1 MHLLYSGIHGYV
13 FRGCRFGWG
22 CSLNC
27 GWLSLYSHPYRCED
41 PMNLSKKLVL
51 ALAGT
56 SMLAPVAASAQ
67 EIAAVNGRAAVNE
80 YMQQQDVD
88 TFKAWASRNQVTS
101 VNQFSDVK
109 PTDWAYQA
117 LSNLV
122 EKYGCVAG
130 YPDGKFKGAQAMT
143 RFEAAALL
151 NACLDRVTEKTD
163 ELQKLLDE
171 FDKELTILT
180 ARVDGLESK
189 VGKLQAQQFSTT
201 TKLRGEA
208 SMILGG
214 IPGYTSNTGT
224 TAAGRQNVRSQ
235 GNTTFNYDLRLN
247 FDTSYTGQDLLRT
260 RLRAGNFSALP
271 FGSSSQPFKLDK
283 AESYNN
289 QVYLDRL
296 FYQFPVGKD
305 KSIKLTVGALVR
317 NTEMVWLPTA
327 YKSDVLDAFTTIGTS
342 GTYNKATGQGVGFQ
356 WRQKVEKGK
365 GAFLVNT
372 NYVVSGNNCLSG
384 TGVSGSCGSN
394 VGGSGADS
402 SYGVFND
409 NSGLNWLTQVGYAAP
424 NWGAAVG
431 YRYGSAGTS
440 MRDGNGIANSAL
452 LASQSSSSLAFN
464 AYWQPI
470 KTGWFP
476 SISAG
481 YGYNWVNGSNSGAT
495 VTTGTSTTGPLD
507 SASWFAGFQWDNA
520 FIKGN
525 SAGVAFGQPSFTLAS
540 KAQSEPWLI
549 EWFYRFQVSD
559 NISITPTLF
568 YGTGISNQRSSTSG
582 GGSGN
587 QNNGST
593 FSGLG
598 GVIQTTFK
606 F

>member
-1 MHLLYSGIHGYV
+1 
-13 FRGCRFGWG
+13 
-22 CSLNC
+22 
-27 GWLSLYSHPYRCED
+27 
-41 PMNLSKKLVL
+41 
-51 ALAGT
+51 
-56 SMLAPVAASAQ
+56 
-67 EIAAVNGRAAVNE
+67 
-80 YMQQQDVD
+80 
-88 TFKAWASRNQVTS
+88 
-101 VNQFSDVK
+101 
-109 PTDWAYQA
+109 
-117 LSNLV
+117 
-122 EKYGCVAG
+122 
-130 YPDGKFKGAQAMT
+130 
-143 RFEAAALL
+143 
-151 NACLDRVTEKTD
+151 
-163 ELQKLLDE
+163 
-171 FDKELTILT
+171 
-180 ARVDGLESK
+180 

-201 TKLRGEA
+201 TKLKGEA

-214 IPGYTSNTGT
+214 IPGYTSY
-224 TAAGRQNVRSQ
+224 TAPGQNKRAQ
-235 GNTTFNYDLRLN
+235 GSTTFNYDLRLN

-260 RLRAGNFSALP
+260 RLRTGNFSALP

-289 QVYLDRL
+289 VVYLDRL
-296 FYQFPVGKD
+296 YYQFPVGKD

-317 NTEMVWLPTA
+317 NTEMAWLPTA
-327 YKSDVLDAFTTIGTS
+327 YKSDVLDAFTTIGTT

-356 WRQKVEKGK
+356 WKQKVEKGK

-372 NYVVSGNNCLSG
+372 NYVVSGNNCLG
-384 TGVSGSCGSN
+384 TAPGSCTTSTAGVTNTSN
-394 VGGSGADS
+394 VGASGADS
-402 SYGVFND
+402 NYGVFNEK
-409 NSGLNWLTQVGYAAP
+409 SGLNWLSQIGYAAP

-431 YRYGSAGTS
+431 YRYGTAATN
-440 MRDGNGIANSAL
+440 MRDGNGVSA
-452 LASQSSSSLAFN
+452 ASLISGMSSSSIAIN

-481 YGYNWVNGSNSGAT
+481 YGYNWISGGTITTANTNT
-495 VTTGTSTTGPLD
+495 VPRD

-525 SAGVAFGQPSFTLAS
+525 AAGIAFGQPSFSNTP
-540 KAQSEPWLI
+540 AQSDPWLV

-568 YGTGISNQRSSTSG
+568 YGSGISTTRSSSG

-587 QNNGST
+587 AANGTT

>member
-1 MHLLYSGIHGYV
+1 
-13 FRGCRFGWG
+13 
-22 CSLNC
+22 
-27 GWLSLYSHPYRCED
+27 
-41 PMNLSKKLVL
+41 MNLSKKLVL

-56 SMLAPVAASAQ
+56 GLVAPMAASAQ
-67 EIAAVNGRAAVNE
+67 DIAAVTGRAAVNE

-201 TKLRGEA
+201 TKLRGEV

-214 IPGYTSNTGT
+214 IPNYQ
-224 TAAGRQNVRSQ
+224 RQGSTNSS

-260 RLRAGNFSALP
+260 RLRSGNFSAFP

-283 AESYNN
+283 AEGYGD
-289 QVYLDRL
+289 QVTIDRL
-296 FYQFPVGKD
+296 YYTFPVD
-305 KSIKLTVGALVR
+305 KKNTTKLTIGALVR
-317 NTEMVWLPTA
+317 NTEMAWLPTA
-327 YKSDVLDAFTTIGTS
+327 YKSDVLDVFTTVGTT
-342 GTYNKATGQGVGFQ
+342 GVYNKATGQGVGLQ
-356 WRQKVEKGK
+356 WKQDVPKGK
-365 GAFLVNT
+365 GGWVANA
-372 NYVVSGNNCLSG
+372 NYVVSGNCSTAL
-384 TGVSGSCGSN
+384 
-394 VGGSGADS
+394 GADAATCSAGRNGNAGAS
-402 SYGVFND
+402 STYGIFNSR
-409 NSGLNWLTQVGYAAP
+409 SGLNFLAQLGYKAN
-424 NWGAAVG
+424 NWGAAFG
-431 YRYGSAGTS
+431 YRYGTAGTF
-440 MRDGNGIANSAL
+440 MRDGNGPAANTLGADQYSN
-452 LASQSSSSLAFN
+452 SIAFN
-464 AYWQPI
+464 AYWQPVQS
-470 KTGWFP
+470 GWFP

-481 YGYNWVNGSNSGAT
+481 YAYNFVSNSNNYVASSTANTGAY
-495 VTTGTSTTGPLD
+495 S
-507 SASWFAGFQWDNA
+507 SKSWMVGLQWDNA
-520 FIKGN
+520 FVKSN
-525 SAGVAFGQPSFTLAS
+525 AAGIAIGQPSYANCPGGTTS
-540 KAQSEPWLI
+540 AQCSPFLV
-549 EWFYRFQVSD
+549 EWFYRIQATD

-568 YGTGISNQRSSTSG
+568 YGSQINNG
-582 GGSGN
+582 GTPNSGN
-587 QNNGST
+587 AFT
-593 FSGLG
+593 GLG

>member
-1 MHLLYSGIHGYV
+1 
-13 FRGCRFGWG
+13 
-22 CSLNC
+22 
-27 GWLSLYSHPYRCED
+27 
-41 PMNLSKKLVL
+41 MNLSKKLVL
-51 ALAGT
+51 AMAGT
-56 SMLAPVAASAQ
+56 SLVAPMAAVAQ
-67 EIAAVNGRAAVNE
+67 DIAAVTGRAAVNE

-201 TKLRGEA
+201 TKLKGEA

-214 IPGYTSNTGT
+214 VPNYTRGGT
-224 TAAGRQNVRSQ
+224 PY

-260 RLRAGNFSALP
+260 RLRSGNFSEYP

-283 AESYNN
+283 AESYANV
-289 QVYLDRL
+289 VYVDRL
-296 FYQFPVGKD
+296 YYTFPVGKGNTT
-305 KSIKLTVGALVR
+305 KLTVGALVR
-317 NTEMVWLPTA
+317 NTEMAWLPTA
-327 YKSDVLDAFTTIGTS
+327 YKSDVLDVFTTGGTS
-342 GTYNKATGQGVGFQ
+342 GVYNKTTGEGVGLQ
-356 WRQKVEKGK
+356 WMQKVEKGRP
-365 GAFLVNT
+365 AWVFNA
-372 NYVVSGNNCLSG
+372 NYV
-384 TGVSGSCGSN
+384 
-394 VGGSGADS
+394 VGGSGTATLGSKNGGAGSDS
-402 SYGVFND
+402 AYGVFND
-409 NSGLNWLTQVGYAAP
+409 VSGINVMAQLGYKAS
-424 NWGAAVG
+424 NWGAAFG
-431 YRYGSAGTS
+431 YRYGSANS
-440 MRDGNGIANSAL
+440 AMRDGNGVAGATLATGLYSNSIG
-452 LASQSSSSLAFN
+452 FN

-481 YGYNWVNGSNSGAT
+481 YGYNFVSGTPDSGSLTS
-495 VTTGTSTTGPLD
+495 STT
-507 SASWFAGFQWDNA
+507 ASSKSWMVGFQWDNA
-520 FIKGN
+520 FIKSNSAGIALGQPSYSTGNTQDSPWLWEFFYKVQATDNITITPALFYGSGIANSSGN
-525 SAGVAFGQPSFTLAS
+525 SAT
-540 KAQSEPWLI
+540 
-549 EWFYRFQVSD
+549 
-559 NISITPTLF
+559 
-568 YGTGISNQRSSTSG
+568 GTVYTGW
-582 GGSGN
+582 
-587 QNNGST
+587 
-593 FSGLG
+593 G

>member
-1 MHLLYSGIHGYV
+1 
-13 FRGCRFGWG
+13 
-22 CSLNC
+22 
-27 GWLSLYSHPYRCED
+27 
-41 PMNLSKKLVL
+41 MNLSKKLVL
-51 ALAGT
+51 AMAGT
-56 SMLAPVAASAQ
+56 SLVAPMAAVAQ
-67 EIAAVNGRAAVNE
+67 DIAAVTGRAAVNE

-201 TKLRGEA
+201 TKLKGEA

-214 IPGYTSNTGT
+214 IPGYNSFASSRYSNVAGT
-224 TAAGRQNVRSQ
+224 NRYKRSQ
-235 GNTTFNYDLRLN
+235 GNTTFNYDIRLN

-260 RLRAGNFSALP
+260 RLRSGNFSALP

-289 QVYLDRL
+289 VVYIDRL
-296 FYQFPVGKD
+296 YYQFPVGSD
-305 KSIKLTVGALVR
+305 KSIKLTLGALVR
-317 NTEMVWLPTA
+317 NTEMAWLPTA
-327 YKSDVLDAFTTIGTS
+327 YKSDVLDAFTTIGTT

-356 WRQKVEKGK
+356 WKQKVEKGK

-372 NYVVSGNNCLSG
+372 NYVVSGNSCVNNATATPSG
-384 TGVSGSCGSN
+384 GSCGTSN

-402 SYGVFND
+402 NYGVFNSK
-409 NSGLNWLTQVGYAAP
+409 SGLNWLSQIGYAAP

-431 YRYGSAGTS
+431 YRYGTTATS
-440 MRDGNGIANSAL
+440 MRDGNGLAAASL
-452 LASQSSSSLAFN
+452 LQGQSSSSIALN

-476 SISAG
+476 SLSAG
-481 YGYNWVNGSNSGAT
+481 YGYNWVSG
-495 VTTGTSTTGPLD
+495 STTGKTATGSTITGGGATS

-525 SAGVAFGQPSFTLAS
+525 AAGVAFGQPSFSNTP
-540 KAQSEPWLI
+540 AQSDPWLI

-559 NISITPTLF
+559 NISVTPTLF
-568 YGTGISNQRSSTSG
+568 YGSGISNTRSSSG

-587 QNNGST
+587 SANGTT
-593 FSGLG
+593 FAGLG

>member
-1 MHLLYSGIHGYV
+1 
-13 FRGCRFGWG
+13 
-22 CSLNC
+22 
-27 GWLSLYSHPYRCED
+27 
-41 PMNLSKKLVL
+41 MNLSKKLVL

-56 SMLAPVAASAQ
+56 GLVAPMAASAQ
-67 EIAAVNGRAAVNE
+67 EIAAVTGRAAVNE

-201 TKLRGEA
+201 TKLKGEA

-214 IPGYTSNTGT
+214 IPGYNSVLRNGT
-224 TAAGRQNVRSQ
+224 QNRKQ

-260 RLRAGNFSALP
+260 RLRSGNFSALP

-283 AESYNN
+283 AESYNDA
-289 QVYLDRL
+289 VYIDRL
-296 FYQFPVGKD
+296 YYTFPVGAD
-305 KSIKLTVGALVR
+305 KSIKLTLGALVR
-317 NTEMVWLPTA
+317 NTEMAWLPTA
-327 YKSDVLDAFTTIGTS
+327 YKSDVLDVFTTIGTS

-356 WRQKVEKGK
+356 WKQKVEKGK
-365 GAFLVNT
+365 PAFVINT
-372 NYVVSGNNCLSG
+372 NYVVSGSTCLNNGATATAAAPATG
-384 TGVSGSCGSN
+384 TSCPNKG
-394 VGGSGADS
+394 GGSGSDS
-402 SYGVFND
+402 AYGIFNSD
-409 NSGLNWLTQVGYAAP
+409 SGLNWLTQIGYQAP
-424 NWGAAVG
+424 NWGAAVA
-431 YRYGSAGTS
+431 YRYGTTGTA
-440 MRDGNGIANSAL
+440 MRDGNGQAGFTL
-452 LASQSSSSLAFN
+452 LRGQSSSSIALN

-481 YGYNWVNGSNSGAT
+481 YGYNWVSGSSTGVPAAGGPVPTGANAPNGPVS
-495 VTTGTSTTGPLD
+495 

-525 SAGVAFGQPSFTLAS
+525 AAGVAFGQPSFSNTP
-540 KAQSEPWLI
+540 AQSDPWLV

-559 NISITPTLF
+559 NISVTPTLF
-568 YGTGISNQRSSTSG
+568 YGTGISNTRSSSG

-587 QNNGST
+587 PATGTT
-593 FSGLG
+593 FNGLG

>member
-1 MHLLYSGIHGYV
+1 
-13 FRGCRFGWG
+13 
-22 CSLNC
+22 
-27 GWLSLYSHPYRCED
+27 
-41 PMNLSKKLVL
+41 MNLSKKLVL
-51 ALAGT
+51 AMAGT
-56 SMLAPVAASAQ
+56 SLLAPVAASAQ
-67 EIAAVNGRAAVNE
+67 DIAAVNGRAAVNE

-109 PTDWAYQA
+109 PTDWAFQA

-143 RFEAAALL
+143 RFEAAAIL

-171 FDKELTILT
+171 FDKELTVLT

-201 TKLRGEA
+201 TKLKGEA

-214 IPGYTSNTGT
+214 IPGYTSFTNGGPSSGARAKNGNFRGT
-224 TAAGRQNVRSQ
+224 NGAKLNQ
-235 GNTTFNYDLRLN
+235 GNTTFNYDLRIN

-260 RLRAGNFSALP
+260 RLRTGNFSALP

-283 AESYNN
+283 AEAYNDA
-289 QVYLDRL
+289 VYIDRL
-296 FYQFPVGKD
+296 YYQFPVGAD
-305 KSIKLTVGALVR
+305 KSIKLTLGALVR
-317 NTEMVWLPTA
+317 NTEMAWLPTA

-342 GTYNKATGQGVGFQ
+342 GTYNKAAGEGFGFQ
-356 WRQKVEKGK
+356 WKQKVEKGK
-365 GAFLVNT
+365 GAWLVNT
-372 NYVVSGNNCLSG
+372 NYVVNGSKCLEGAGTFGNCL
-384 TGVSGSCGSN
+384 N
-394 VGGSGADS
+394 KNGGSGSDS
-402 SYGVFND
+402 AYGVFNA
-409 NSGLNWLTQVGYAAP
+409 NSGINWLSQIGYAAP
-424 NWGAAVG
+424 NWGAAIG
-431 YRYGSAGTS
+431 YRYGTS
-440 MRDGNGIANSAL
+440 GSGVRDGNG
-452 LASQSSSSLAFN
+452 LAGATLIRDQSSNSIAFN

-470 KTGWFP
+470 KAGWFP

-481 YGYNWVNGSNSGAT
+481 YGYNSISGGNFGKDTAFAGSKTGANS
-495 VTTGTSTTGPLD
+495 

-525 SAGVAFGQPSFTLAS
+525 AAGVAFGQPSFSNTA
-540 KAQSEPWLI
+540 AQSDPWLV

-559 NISITPTLF
+559 NISVTPTLF
-568 YGTGISNQRSSTSG
+568 YGTGISNTRSSSSG

-587 QNNGST
+587 SANGTT
-593 FSGLG
+593 FQGLG

>member
-1 MHLLYSGIHGYV
+1 
-13 FRGCRFGWG
+13 
-22 CSLNC
+22 
-27 GWLSLYSHPYRCED
+27 
-41 PMNLSKKLVL
+41 MNLSKKLVL

-214 IPGYTSNTGT
+214 IPGYESY
-224 TAAGRQNVRSQ
+224 TAPGVGKRNQ
-235 GNTTFNYDLRLN
+235 GSTTFNYDLRLN

-260 RLRAGNFSALP
+260 RLRTGNFSALP

-289 QVYLDRL
+289 VVYLDRL

-317 NTEMVWLPTA
+317 NTEMSWLPTA
-327 YKSDVLDAFTTIGTS
+327 YKSDVLDAFTTIGTT

-372 NYVVSGNNCLSG
+372 NYVVSGNNCLTAG
-384 TGVSGSCGSN
+384 TAGSCTGSN

-402 SYGVFND
+402 NYGVFNSK
-409 NSGLNWLTQVGYAAP
+409 SGLNWLSQIGYAAP

-431 YRYGSAGTS
+431 YRYGTAATN
-440 MRDGNGIANSAL
+440 MRDGNGVSA
-452 LASQSSSSLAFN
+452 ASLISGMSSSSIAIN

-481 YGYNWVNGSNSGAT
+481 YGYNWISGGTITTANTNT
-495 VTTGTSTTGPLD
+495 VARD

-525 SAGVAFGQPSFTLAS
+525 AAGIAFGQPSFSNTP
-540 KAQSEPWLI
+540 AQSDPWLV

-568 YGTGISNQRSSTSG
+568 YGSGISTTRSSSSG

-587 QNNGST
+587 ASNGTT

>member
-1 MHLLYSGIHGYV
+1 
-13 FRGCRFGWG
+13 
-22 CSLNC
+22 
-27 GWLSLYSHPYRCED
+27 
-41 PMNLSKKLVL
+41 MNLSKKLVL

-67 EIAAVNGRAAVNE
+67 EIAALNGRSAVNE

-171 FDKELTILT
+171 FDKELTVLT

-214 IPGYTSNTGT
+214 IPGYDTFTSSS
-224 TAAGRQNVRSQ
+224 NVNGGKQRQ
-235 GNTTFNYDLRLN
+235 GNTTFNYDLRLS

-260 RLRAGNFSALP
+260 RLRTGNFSALP

-283 AESYNN
+283 AEQYNN
-289 QVYLDRL
+289 VVYLDRL

-317 NTEMVWLPTA
+317 NTEMAWLPTA
-327 YKSDVLDAFTTIGTS
+327 YKSDVLDAFTTIGTT

-372 NYVVSGNNCLSG
+372 NYVVSGNRCELNG
-384 TGVSGSCGSN
+384 TVSPCAASN
-394 VGGSGADS
+394 VGASGADS
-402 SYGVFND
+402 AYGVFNSK
-409 NSGLNWLTQVGYAAP
+409 SGLNWLTQVGYAAP

-431 YRYGSAGTS
+431 YRYGTEATNI
-440 MRDGNGIANSAL
+440 RDGNGVAATAL
-452 LASQSSSSLAFN
+452 LSGQTSNSIAFN

-481 YGYNWVNGSNSGAT
+481 YGYNFISNSSTARAAVTNTAGARE
-495 VTTGTSTTGPLD
+495 

-525 SAGVAFGQPSFTLAS
+525 AAGIAFGQPSFSNTP
-540 KAQSEPWLI
+540 AQSDPWLV

-559 NISITPTLF
+559 NISVTPTLF
-568 YGTGISNQRSSTSG
+568 YGSGISTTRSSSSG

-587 QNNGST
+587 AFNGST
-593 FSGLG
+593 FAGLG

>member
-1 MHLLYSGIHGYV
+1 
-13 FRGCRFGWG
+13 
-22 CSLNC
+22 
-27 GWLSLYSHPYRCED
+27 
-41 PMNLSKKLVL
+41 
-51 ALAGT
+51 
-56 SMLAPVAASAQ
+56 
-67 EIAAVNGRAAVNE
+67 
-80 YMQQQDVD
+80 
-88 TFKAWASRNQVTS
+88 
-101 VNQFSDVK
+101 
-109 PTDWAYQA
+109 
-117 LSNLV
+117 
-122 EKYGCVAG
+122 VAG

-214 IPGYTSNTGT
+214 IPGYSSNTGVT
-224 TAAGRQNVRSQ
+224 RGVPQNRRYQ

-247 FDTSYTGQDLLRT
+247 FDTSFTGQDLLRT
-260 RLRAGNFSALP
+260 RLRSGNFSALP

-289 QVYLDRL
+289 VVYLDRL

-317 NTEMVWLPTA
+317 NTEMAWLPTA
-327 YKSDVLDAFTTIGTS
+327 YKSDVLDAFTTIGTT

-384 TGVSGSCGSN
+384 AAGYGSCSASN
-394 VGGSGADS
+394 VGASGADS
-402 SYGVFND
+402 AYGVFNQ
-409 NSGLNWLTQVGYAAP
+409 NSGLNWLSQIGYAAP

-431 YRYGSAGTS
+431 YRYGTAATN
-440 MRDGNGIANSAL
+440 MRDGNGSAATSL
-452 LASQSSSSLAFN
+452 VPGQSSSSIALN

-481 YGYNWVNGSNSGAT
+481 YGYNWISNESPAPS
-495 VTTGTSTTGPLD
+495 VPTSSTARN
-507 SASWFAGFQWDNA
+507 SASWFAGLQWDNA

-525 SAGVAFGQPSFTLAS
+525 SAGVAFGQPSFSNTP
-540 KAQSEPWLI
+540 AQSDPWLI

-568 YGTGISNQRSSTSG
+568 YGTGIANSRSSTSTSP
-582 GGSGN
+582 SGN
-587 QNNGST
+587 AATGST
-593 FSGLG
+593 FNGLG

>member
-1 MHLLYSGIHGYV
+1 
-13 FRGCRFGWG
+13 
-22 CSLNC
+22 
-27 GWLSLYSHPYRCED
+27 
-41 PMNLSKKLVL
+41 MNLSKKLVM

-56 SMLAPVAASAQ
+56 GLVAPMAASAQ

-214 IPGYTSNTGT
+214 IPGYTTQSTRGGAPT
-224 TAAGRQNVRSQ
+224 SRT

-260 RLRAGNFSALP
+260 RLRSGNFSSAP
-271 FGSSSQPFKLDK
+271 FGSSSTPFKLDK
-283 AESYNN
+283 AETSQGTGTTSNIW
-289 QVYLDRL
+289 VDRL
-296 FYQFPVGKD
+296 YYTFPVGSAKTT
-305 KSIKLTVGALVR
+305 KITIGALVR
-317 NTEMVWLPTA
+317 NTEMAWLPTA
-327 YKSDVLDAFTTIGTS
+327 YKSDVLDVFTTIGTS
-342 GTYNKATGQGVGFQ
+342 GVYNKATGQGFGIQ
-356 WRQKVEKGK
+356 WQQKVEKGK
-365 GAFLVNT
+365 PFFVANA
-372 NYVVSGNNCLSG
+372 NYVAQSGE
-384 TGVSGSCGSN
+384 
-394 VGGSGADS
+394 DS
-402 SYGVFND
+402 SLGVFNS
-409 NSGLNWLTQVGYAAP
+409 NGKANVLAQIGYKAN
-424 NWGAAVG
+424 NWGAAFG
-431 YRYGSAGTS
+431 YRYGTQGTA
-440 MRDGNGIANSAL
+440 MRDGNGQAASAL
-452 LASQSSSSLAFN
+452 NNGQYSNSIAFN
-464 AYWQPI
+464 AYWQPT
-470 KTGWFP
+470 KTGIVP

-481 YGYNWVNGSNSGAT
+481 YAYNFVNNCASDTNCS
-495 VTTGTSTTGPLD
+495 TGTSTGGSSSGTAGTGTL
-507 SASWFAGFQWDNA
+507 SSKSWFVGLQWDNA
-520 FIKGN
+520 FIKSN
-525 SAGVAFGQPSFTLAS
+525 AAGVAFGQPSYAAGLAQN
-540 KAQSEPWLI
+540 APWLV

-559 NISITPTLF
+559 NISVTPTLF
-568 YGTGISNQRSSTSG
+568 YGTGIANGSNNAQT
-582 GGSGN
+582 
-587 QNNGST
+587 GST
-593 FSGLG
+593 FDGLG

>member
-1 MHLLYSGIHGYV
+1 
-13 FRGCRFGWG
+13 
-22 CSLNC
+22 
-27 GWLSLYSHPYRCED
+27 
-41 PMNLSKKLVL
+41 MNLSKKLVL
-51 ALAGT
+51 ALASTG
-56 SMLAPVAASAQ
+56 LVAPMAASAQ

-214 IPGYTSNTGT
+214 IPGYTTENSLGT
-224 TAAGRQNVRSQ
+224 TTGRY

-260 RLRAGNFSALP
+260 RLRSGNFLSAP
-271 FGSSSQPFKLDK
+271 FGSSSTPFKLDK
-283 AESYNN
+283 AESSQGTTGNGSSN
-289 QVYLDRL
+289 IWVDRL
-296 FYQFPVGKD
+296 YYTFPVGSAKNT
-305 KSIKLTVGALVR
+305 KITIGALVR
-317 NTEMVWLPTA
+317 NTEMAWLPTA
-327 YKSDVLDAFTTIGTS
+327 YKSDVLDVFTTIGTT
-342 GTYNKATGQGVGFQ
+342 GVYNKATGQGFGIQ
-356 WRQKVEKGK
+356 WQQKVEKGK
-365 GAFLVNT
+365 PFFVANA
-372 NYVVSGNNCLSG
+372 NYVSLSGNQSDL
-384 TGVSGSCGSN
+384 GVFNSKGGSN
-394 VGGSGADS
+394 VLAQ
-402 SYGVFND
+402 
-409 NSGLNWLTQVGYAAP
+409 LGYKAN
-424 NWGAAVG
+424 NWGAAFG
-431 YRYGSAGTS
+431 YRYGTQGTA
-440 MRDGNGIANSAL
+440 MRDGNGQAATAMGLDQYSNSI
-452 LASQSSSSLAFN
+452 AFN
-464 AYWQPI
+464 AYWQPT
-470 KTGWFP
+470 KTGIVP
-476 SISAG
+476 SLSAG
-481 YGYNWVNGSNSGAT
+481 YAYNFVSDCGSGGGCNTGVASSTSNGTGAL
-495 VTTGTSTTGPLD
+495 S
-507 SASWFAGFQWDNA
+507 SKSWFVGLQWDNA
-520 FIKGN
+520 FIKSN
-525 SAGVAFGQPSFTLAS
+525 AAGVAFGQPSYAAGP
-540 KAQSEPWLI
+540 AQNAPWLV

-559 NISITPTLF
+559 NISVTPTLF
-568 YGTGISNQRSSTSG
+568 YGSGIA
-582 GGSGN
+582 
-587 QNNGST
+587 NGSSNAQNGKT

>member
-1 MHLLYSGIHGYV
+1 MH
-13 FRGCRFGWG
+13 
-22 CSLNC
+22 
-27 GWLSLYSHPYRCED
+27 
-41 PMNLSKKLVL
+41 LSKKLVL

-56 SMLAPVAASAQ
+56 SLLAPVAASAQ

-143 RFEAAALL
+143 RFEAAAIL

-171 FDKELTILT
+171 FDKELTVLT

-201 TKLRGEA
+201 TKLKGEA

-214 IPGYTSNTGT
+214 IPGYNSFTNSNNSNVKGT
-224 TAAGRQNVRSQ
+224 NANNRKQ

-260 RLRAGNFSALP
+260 RLRTGNFSALP

-283 AESYNN
+283 AESYNDA
-289 QVYLDRL
+289 VYVDRL
-296 FYQFPVGKD
+296 YYQFPVGAD
-305 KSIKLTVGALVR
+305 KSIKLTLGALVR
-317 NTEMVWLPTA
+317 NTEMAWLPTA

-356 WRQKVEKGK
+356 WKQKVEKGK
-365 GAFLVNT
+365 AAWVVNT
-372 NYVVSGNNCLSG
+372 NYVVSGSQCVNG
-384 TGVSGSCGSN
+384 TTTAPLGGSACSN
-394 VGGSGADS
+394 KNGGSGSDS
-402 SYGVFND
+402 AFGVFNS
-409 NSGLNWLTQVGYAAP
+409 NSGLNWLTQIGYAAP
-424 NWGAAVG
+424 NWGAAIG
-431 YRYGSAGTS
+431 YRYGTAGTA
-440 MRDGNGIANSAL
+440 MRDGNGLAAATL
-452 LASQSSSSLAFN
+452 LQKQSSSSIAFN

-476 SISAG
+476 SLSAG
-481 YGYNWVNGSNSGAT
+481 YGYNWISGSNTGRKVDDSTSTGGGAT
-495 VTTGTSTTGPLD
+495 N
-507 SASWFAGFQWDNA
+507 SASWFAGLQWDNA

-525 SAGVAFGQPSFTLAS
+525 AAGVAFGQPSFSNTP
-540 KAQSEPWLI
+540 AQSDPWLV

-559 NISITPTLF
+559 NISVTPTLF
-568 YGTGISNQRSSTSG
+568 YGTGISNTRSSSG

-587 QNNGST
+587 SANGTT
-593 FSGLG
+593 FNGLG

>member
-1 MHLLYSGIHGYV
+1 
-13 FRGCRFGWG
+13 
-22 CSLNC
+22 
-27 GWLSLYSHPYRCED
+27 
-41 PMNLSKKLVL
+41 MNLSKKLVL

-56 SMLAPVAASAQ
+56 GLVAPMAASAQ

-201 TKLRGEA
+201 TKLKGEA

-214 IPGYTSNTGT
+214 IPGYTSYT
-224 TAAGRQNVRSQ
+224 TSGNGRNPGANSRQNEKRQ
-235 GNTTFNYDLRLN
+235 GNTTFNYDIRLN

-260 RLRAGNFSALP
+260 RLRSGNFSALP

-283 AESYNN
+283 AESYGDA
-289 QVYLDRL
+289 VYIDRL
-296 FYQFPVGKD
+296 YYTFPVGAD
-305 KSIKLTVGALVR
+305 KSIKLTLGALVR

-327 YKSDVLDAFTTIGTS
+327 YKSDVLDAFTTVGTS

-356 WRQKVEKGK
+356 WKQKVEKGK
-365 GAFLVNT
+365 GAFIVNT
-372 NYVVSGNNCLSG
+372 NYVVSGNNCG
-384 TGVSGSCGSN
+384 TTATTAANTSCAN
-394 VGGSGADS
+394 KNGGSGSDS
-402 SYGVFND
+402 AYGVFD
-409 NSGLNWLTQVGYAAP
+409 KLSGLNWLTQVGYAAP
-424 NWGAAVG
+424 NWGAAVA
-431 YRYGSAGTS
+431 YRYGTTGTA
-440 MRDGNGIANSAL
+440 MRDGNGLAAASL
-452 LASQSSSSLAFN
+452 LQGQSSSSIAFN
-464 AYWQPI
+464 AYWQPL

-481 YGYNWVNGSNSGAT
+481 YGYNFVSGNNQGLSA
-495 VTTGTSTTGPLD
+495 VDAAATGPAS

-525 SAGVAFGQPSFTLAS
+525 AAGIAFGQPSFS
-540 KAQSEPWLI
+540 QSQAQSDPWLV

-559 NISITPTLF
+559 NISVTPTLF
-568 YGTGISNQRSSTSG
+568 YGSGISTTRSGSG
-582 GGSGN
+582 GGSG
-587 QNNGST
+587 QAGNGTT